1 MAPPVHKPGIEMGD
15 IDTMSRLAAHEN
27 PTMPSVQKRCPTL
40 TPTTMLSL
48 PHEPIAENIAD
59 TRPTVNPPEHECSPY
74 RIHTSTPRLERAN
87 PCPVLL
93 GNMTRALVV
102 GTITYLTASLNTVS
116 YLYSHST
123 SASTART
130 YSTAEKRWFAVTDK
144 IGTDPRMQTVPD
156 EWHHRTDELR
166 TTTITWEESCIVIFV
181 ASALQQQKPLAPRTI
196 STYLSGAE
204 NTWA

>member
-1 MAPPVHKPGIEMGD
+1 
-15 IDTMSRLAAHEN
+15 
-27 PTMPSVQKRCPTL
+27 
-40 TPTTMLSL
+40 
-48 PHEPIAENIAD
+48 
-59 TRPTVNPPEHECSPY
+59 
-74 RIHTSTPRLERAN
+74 
-87 PCPVLL
+87 
-93 GNMTRALVV
+93 MTRALVV

-116 YLYSHST
+116 YLYRHST

-181 ASALQQQKPLAPRTI
+181 ASALQQQSRSHRGQSARTYPG
-196 STYLSGAE
+196 SE
-204 NTWA
+204 NTWKTRVLILGS